1 MKSQRKRRRL
11 GMLTAQQMQERAL
24 RRMLRRMAKETEEE
38 KEQHRQLLRGFLKEN
53 EENSSRDGSSP
64 NNGSNTSEPRRAK
77 GLVEDVMETYGFTR
91 EEAIEEIERFG
102 G

>member
-1 MKSQRKRRRL
+1 
-11 GMLTAQQMQERAL
+11 MLTAQQMQEEAIREMIE
-24 RRMLRRMAKETEEE
+24 RMEKETEEE
-38 KEQHRQLLRGFLKEN
+38 KEHHRQLLKGFLKEN
-53 EENSSRDGSSP
+53 EKSSSSGTSSP
-64 NNGSNTSEPRRAK
+64 NNISNTSEPRRAK

>member
-1 MKSQRKRRRL
+1 
-11 GMLTAQQMQERAL
+11 MLTAQQLQEEAIREMIE
-24 RRMLRRMAKETEEE
+24 RMGKETEEE
-38 KEQHRQLLRGFLKEN
+38 KEHHRQLLKGFLKEN
-53 EENSSRDGSSP
+53 EEGSSRGISSP
-64 NNGSNTSEPRRAK
+64 SNISNTSEPRRAK